1 MTMKW
6 LAPLAAIAA
15 LGFSSPAQAQAQEF
29 QANIE
34 KAKTTLSNII
44 ALVDKIEAR
53 KKAAAAEAPRTVAAA
68 PGGGKTYTIILT
80 GAQ

>member
-1 MTMKW
+1 MTLKW
-6 LAPLAAIAA
+6 SASLGALAALAVSA
-15 LGFSSPAQAQAQEF
+15 PANAQAQEF

-34 KAKTTLSNII
+34 KAKTTLGNII

-53 KKAAAAEAPRTVAAA
+53 NKAAASSAPQVTAAA
-68 PGGGKTYTIILT
+68 PGSAKTYTIILT